1 MARASTRLVTAL
13 RHTAR
18 RLTEA
23 SVTYRWSSFAHCNC
37 GHLAQTITQLR
48 PEEIQERALRR
59 EGDWAAQAE
68 AFRGPRPDFGDRPAL
83 DEGAWEPEDVGACRA
98 TGARLDMVF
107 EAMLALGL
115 DARDVAHLERLSDP
129 EVRRRLGTSTEHFA
143 HYQRENVI
151 AYLEAWADLLE
162 DRLSDALQQD
172 EALRQDEALQQDEA
186 LRLESAVPIAAE

>member
-1 MARASTRLVTAL
+1 MIQFALPHLDAENYNLSMARASTRLVVAL
-13 RHTAR
+13 RQTAR
-18 RLTEA
+18 RLTDA

-37 GHLAQTITQLR
+37 GHLAQTITHLSPR
-48 PEEIQERALRR
+48 EIQERALRR

-68 AFRGPRPDFGDRPAL
+68 EFHWPRHDFGDRPAL
-83 DEGAWEPEDVGACRA
+83 DEGAWEPEDVGACRV
-98 TGARLDMVF
+98 TGARLDTIL

-143 HYQRENVI
+143 HYQRENLI

-162 DRLSDALQQD
+162 DRLDQTL
-172 EALRQDEALQQDEA
+172 
-186 LRLESAVPIAAE
+186 PFAAE